1 MALTLQAWQWW
12 TLAAAYV
19 LFFVLPAAWMARK
32 AKRDGDSPF
41 LWGLLVLVGSG
52 LGVLEYY
59 EHRAVLRRRAR
70 RAEKA
75 KTREADP
82 GAREGER

>member
-12 TLAAAYV
+12 TLGAAYA
-19 LFFVLPAAWMARK
+19 LLFVLPAVWIARK
-32 AKRDGDSPF
+32 ARRDGDNPF
-41 LWGLLVLVGSG
+41 IWGLLVLVGSI

-75 KTREADP
+75 KSKEADP
-82 GAREGER
+82 ADREGER